1 MSRIQEI
8 PGMELDRPFTEEE
21 VEHAIKCLPSDKAPG
36 PDGFTN
42 NFYKRCWG
50 TIKFDILATFHSMHV
65 HHCGALEHING
76 AQLVLLPKA
85 DGVRAE
91 GLQAY

>member
-1 MSRIQEI
+1 
-8 PGMELDRPFTEEE
+8 MELDRPFTEEE

-42 NFYKRCWG
+42 NFYKCCWG
-50 TIKFDILATFHSMHV
+50 TIKFDMLAAFHSMHV

-85 DGVRAE
+85 YGIRAQ